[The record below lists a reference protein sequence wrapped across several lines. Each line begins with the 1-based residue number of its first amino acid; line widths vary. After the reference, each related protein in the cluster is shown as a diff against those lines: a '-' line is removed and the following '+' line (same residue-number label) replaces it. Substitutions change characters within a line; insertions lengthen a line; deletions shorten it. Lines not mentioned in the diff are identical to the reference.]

1 MPIFSRKPPHPF
13 AGDHILITGGSA
25 GLGLALA
32 RAFVRGNAN
41 VTLIGRSPDRLAAA
55 AEDLRGLDCRRSGA
69 VDPWVFTKAVDV
81 TDGGKVRLREGG
93 AREECAAPTSR
104 SLSTIPPHSSFHSSP
119 PPSRP
124 SRTS

>member
-1 MPIFSRKPPHPF
+1 MLFRRQPNPF

-41 VTLIGRSPDRLAAA
+41 VTLVGRSPDRLAAA
-55 AEDLRGLDCRRSGA
+55 ADELRGLACRRSGA

-81 TDGGKVRLREGG
+81 TDGEKVRLLFFCGE
-93 AREECAAPTSR
+93 
-104 SLSTIPPHSSFHSSP
+104 
-119 PPSRP
+119 
-124 SRTS
+124 